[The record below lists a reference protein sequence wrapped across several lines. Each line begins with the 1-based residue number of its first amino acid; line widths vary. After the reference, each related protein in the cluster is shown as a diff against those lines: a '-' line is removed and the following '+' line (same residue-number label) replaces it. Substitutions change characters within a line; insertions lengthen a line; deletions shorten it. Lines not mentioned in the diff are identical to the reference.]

1 MKPRTDR
8 RNVPTFIGV
17 ALLATLA
24 VLPAQAAGA
33 ATSCEALQAQIAAR
47 IRAAGV
53 VQFTLTTVDADARA
67 DGKEVGRCELGHKK
81 IMYARGASAVT
92 PVTPKVSPPVAPP
105 TAPTAV
111 PSAPRTR
118 AAPSRP
124 ATEAILTECRDGT
137 VSLGGDCKK

>member
-8 RNVPTFIGV
+8 RNIPTFIGV
-17 ALLATLA
+17 ALLATLV

-33 ATSCEALQAQIAAR
+33 TTSCEALQAQIAAR

-92 PVTPKVSPPVAPP
+92 PVAP
-105 TAPTAV
+105 TAAPAAAPAAV

-137 VSLGGDCKK
+137 VSMGGDCRK

>member
-33 ATSCEALQAQIAAR
+33 AASCEALQAQIAAR

-81 IMYARGASAVT
+81 IMYARGASV
-92 PVTPKVSPPVAPP
+92 VPPVAP
-105 TAPTAV
+105 TAAPPAAPAAV
-111 PSAPRTR
+111 PSAPRAR

-137 VSLGGDCKK
+137 VSMGGDCKK

>member
-8 RNVPTFIGV
+8 RNIPTFIGV

-33 ATSCEALQAQIAAR
+33 TTSCEALQAQIAAR

-92 PVTPKVSPPVAPP
+92 PVAP
-105 TAPTAV
+105 TAAPAAAPAAV

-137 VSLGGDCKK
+137 VSMGGDCRK